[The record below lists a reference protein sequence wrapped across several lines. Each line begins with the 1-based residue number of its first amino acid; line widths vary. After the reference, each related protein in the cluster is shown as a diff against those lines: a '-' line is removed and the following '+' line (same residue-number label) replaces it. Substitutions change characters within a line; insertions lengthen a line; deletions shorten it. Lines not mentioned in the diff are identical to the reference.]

1 MLSSGSDYAVILM
14 DSPSDDGNILTKVA
28 MDKFWELNNHVT
40 LDIEVTTY
48 MAFIKY
54 LVLQ

>member
-1 MLSSGSDYAVILM
+1 M